1 MISRLSKVFS
11 FLDRPS
17 SNLSL
22 YYQPCVFLTKKTG
35 TKKPPSVKKV
45 KVADTST
52 STKPTTAKL
61 PTLVPLGSSS
71 KVIPTTSKNTFDK
84 TRLSPIKSV
93 KSPTREKSPPK
104 NLKFSPSKIQF
115 PSTGSKTTSYLTE
128 YEERKIENFSFSKF
142 INLWVVI

>member
-35 TKKPPSVKKV
+35 TKKPPLVKKA
-45 KVADTST
+45 KLTDT

-61 PTLVPLGSSS
+61 PTLIPLGSSS
-71 KVIPTTSKNTFDK
+71 KVIPTTSRNTIDK
-84 TRLSPIKSV
+84 TQSPIKSV

-104 NLKFSPSKIQF
+104 SLKFSPSKF

-128 YEERKIENFSFSKF
+128 YEERKNESFSFSKF
-142 INLWVVI
+142 INLWVKYCRVI

>member
-61 PTLVPLGSSS
+61 PTLIPLGSSS
-71 KVIPTTSKNTFDK
+71 KVIPTTSKTTFDK
-84 TRLSPIKSV
+84 TRLSSPIKSV

-142 INLWVVI
+142 INL